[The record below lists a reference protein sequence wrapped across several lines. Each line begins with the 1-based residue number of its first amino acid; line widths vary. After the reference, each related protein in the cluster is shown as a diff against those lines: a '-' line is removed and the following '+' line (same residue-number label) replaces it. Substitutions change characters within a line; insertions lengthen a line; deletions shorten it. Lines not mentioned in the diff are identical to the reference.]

1 MNQGENF
8 PFSEQSRISS
18 KARLYVI
25 LKFSQ
30 LIELFDSNISWQLT
44 ILLILYIN
52 KDIQEKEQ
60 MELLFWMG
68 IFQIVNKEDIF
79 GLASS

>member
-44 ILLILYIN
+44 ILLILYIS

-68 IFQIVNKEDIF
+68 AVGHFPNSK
-79 GLASS
+79 